1 MPEYKNSFYTYKVL
15 AAAAAVELLYLVD
28 CWLCLYKKYNDN
40 DITTTQRI
48 RKQNQHK
55 IMIGKTQHCCTIR
68 ITDLKPKFQV

>member
-1 MPEYKNSFYTYKVL
+1 L

-55 IMIGKTQHCCTIR
+55 IMIGK
-68 ITDLKPKFQV
+68 KPTLLYNQNNGFKA